1 MIIMILVLSL
11 AAVALLLSLPMADS
25 DTVDDESITF
35 SYRSSYVSRCDSS
48 NVCLKRLL
56 IGSVNVENLGKAEKI
71 GMSVYHKSSCN

>member
-35 SYRSSYVSRCDSS
+35 SYETIAHIYQIDCHLVSFGRCVRRPSTARRS
-48 NVCLKRLL
+48 
-56 IGSVNVENLGKAEKI
+56 
-71 GMSVYHKSSCN
+71 